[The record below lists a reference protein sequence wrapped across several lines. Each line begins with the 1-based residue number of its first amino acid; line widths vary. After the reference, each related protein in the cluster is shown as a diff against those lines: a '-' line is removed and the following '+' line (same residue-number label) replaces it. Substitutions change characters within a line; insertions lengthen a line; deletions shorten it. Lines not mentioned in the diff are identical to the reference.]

1 VSATKVSGLGVL
13 FLLAALFLPSSAQA
27 DPVGDGDVVEYR
39 CKIGEQP
46 ITPNIRVR
54 ITLTMP
60 STAPQ
65 VGEQFSIGWTGDF
78 EPGSELEAPAAVPVG
93 IKMYAYA
100 SISGLPGLTSATGVG
115 ELGVITAGEPISLP
129 TSVDMRTRSQNPGT
143 ASVKPA
149 SINFGLTPQNRLVDC
164 EPANSAT
171 LKTYPLTIGGGA
183 TTPTPSATETE
194 EEEPTPR
201 EETED
206 EPTPQEETEDEPTTR
221 SSQTPE
227 KGAATGAGGEAGPDG
242 RMLVLAG
249 SALLLA
255 AGAGGLTLR
264 RTRITK
270 SRTE

>member
-1 VSATKVSGLGVL
+1 MSATKVSALAIL
-13 FLLAALFLPSSAQA
+13 ALLVAVFLPSSAQA
-27 DPVGDGDVVEYR
+27 DPVGDGEVVEYR
-39 CKIGEQP
+39 CKIGEQT

-60 STAPQ
+60 STAPRA
-65 VGEQFSIGWTGDF
+65 GEQFSIGWTGDF
-78 EPGSELEAPAAVPVG
+78 EAGSELEAPAAVPAG

-115 ELGVITAGEPISLP
+115 ELGIITAGEPISLP
-129 TSVDMRTRSQNPGT
+129 TSVDMQTTSQNPGT
-143 ASVKPA
+143 ATVKPA

-164 EPANSAT
+164 EPTNSAA
-171 LKTYPLTIGGGA
+171 LKTYPLTIGS
-183 TTPTPSATETE
+183 TTPTPTPTETETE
-194 EEEPTPR
+194 EE
-201 EETED
+201 

-227 KGAATGAGGEAGPDG
+227 KGAATGAGGETGPDG
-242 RMLVLAG
+242 RVLVLAG

-264 RTRITK
+264 RARIAK
-270 SRTE
+270 SRPKRRFLL

>member
-27 DPVGDGDVVEYR
+27 DPVGGGDVVEYR

-100 SISGLPGLTSATGVG
+100 SISGLPNLTSATGVG

-129 TSVDMRTRSQNPGT
+129 TSVDMRTTSKNPGT

-171 LKTYPLTIGGGA
+171 LKTYPLTIGDDS
-183 TTPTPSATETE
+183 TTPTSTPTETE
-194 EEEPTPR
+194 
-201 EETED
+201 TEQD
-206 EPTPQEETEDEPTTR
+206 EPTSQEETEDEPTTR

>member
-1 VSATKVSGLGVL
+1 VSATKVSALAIL
-13 FLLAALFLPSSAQA
+13 ALLVAVFLPSSAQA
-27 DPVGDGDVVEYR
+27 DPVGDGEVVEYR
-39 CKIGEQP
+39 CKIGEQT

-60 STAPQ
+60 STAPRA
-65 VGEQFSIGWTGDF
+65 GEQFSIGWTGDF
-78 EPGSELEAPAAVPVG
+78 EPGSELEAPAGVPAG

-115 ELGVITAGEPISLP
+115 ELGIITAGEPISLP
-129 TSVDMRTRSQNPGT
+129 TSVDMQTTSQNPGT
-143 ASVKPA
+143 ATVKPA

-164 EPANSAT
+164 EPANSGT
-171 LKTYPLTIGGGA
+171 LKTYPLTIGGGS
-183 TTPTPSATETE
+183 TTPTPSATETAE
-194 EEEPTPR
+194 EAEE
-201 EETED
+201 

-227 KGAATGAGGEAGPDG
+227 KGAATGAGGETGPDG
-242 RMLVLAG
+242 RVLVLAG

-264 RTRITK
+264 RARIAK
-270 SRTE
+270 SRPKRRFLL

>member
-1 VSATKVSGLGVL
+1 MSATKVSGLGIL
-13 FLLAALFLPSSAQA
+13 FLLATLFLPSSAQA

-46 ITPNIRVR
+46 ITPNIRVK

-115 ELGVITAGEPISLP
+115 ELGAITAGEPISLP
-129 TSVDMRTRSQNPGT
+129 TSVDMRTTSKNPGT

-206 EPTPQEETEDEPTTR
+206 EPTPR

-270 SRTE
+270 SRPE